1 MTQLLETV
9 GERQVNRA
17 DAIFESARRRQ
28 KEMLETAQK
37 SELSVA
43 EMRLMLHECL
53 KQNPEALNAIHK
65 YRREVAAI
73 QLGLSSKGVFISG
86 QCSPDMRPLE
96 DGRYPA
102 YEVPHALH
110 ENAQRHVDSLVHI
123 PRVCWKKPRSSAGPA
138 GLYHEQNGATFALRE
153 IYLPLVQAG
162 VPFAYEFLDPNDP
175 LQDCASYAWLG
186 ARSVGHNALWY
197 PLSANSTC
205 PAGLKNGEAGRFHK
219 VDDAANA
226 IRSQTTVQASLPEFE
241 ATITT
246 AGNSFLNSIYRG
258 GELAKLGLE
267 DPQEIR
273 EAFQQGY
280 KDFCRMSYE
289 HHMRVMLDI
298 SHGNA
303 KLFTKGARDE
313 QGQLDCFDAFED
325 LLRQNPVIIDYGEM
339 HAPRDI
345 TVKDVTMGAMA
356 EVSWLPGRNN
366 TEEDPIAGRSDVD
379 ACLGLGQ
386 GIDLQKR
393 MAALFDDNKNNIP
406 LWTDHPAYQYAQK
419 LATT

>member
-9 GERQVNRA
+9 GERQVDRV
-17 DAIFESARRRQ
+17 DAIFESARRRE
-28 KEMLETAQK
+28 KEMLENAQK
-37 SELSVA
+37 SELTAA

-53 KQNPEALNAIHK
+53 QQNPEALNAIHK
-65 YRREVAAI
+65 SRREIAAV
-73 QLGLSSKGVFISG
+73 QLGLSNKGVFISG

-138 GLYHEQNGATFALRE
+138 GLYHEQGGATFALRE
-153 IYLPLVQAG
+153 VYLPLVQAG

-197 PLSANSTC
+197 PLSANATC

-226 IRSQTTVQASLPEFE
+226 IRSRTTVQAALPGYE
-241 ATITT
+241 ATIITS
-246 AGNSFLNSIYRG
+246 GNSFVNSIYRG
-258 GELAKLGLE
+258 GELVKLGLE
-267 DPQEIR
+267 DPGEIR

-280 KDFCRMSYE
+280 KDFCRTSYK

-303 KLFTKGARDE
+303 KLFTRGARDE
-313 QGQLDCFDAFED
+313 RGQLDCFDAFED
-325 LLRQNPVIIDYGEM
+325 LLQQNPTIVRYGEM
-339 HAPRDI
+339 NAPRDI

-366 TEEDPIAGRSDVD
+366 AEEGVIAGRSDVD

-393 MAALFDDNKNNIP
+393 MAELFDDGKNDIP
-406 LWTDHPAYQYAQK
+406 LWIDHPAFQEV
-419 LATT
+419 